1 MKIKDETLA
10 KVIESLSNTYE
21 EEIDCDGCFEQ
32 VDKYVDLLKEGRD
45 PNEVMPMVQHHLQIC
60 DCCTEELKALLEALE
75 SLEKG
80 EA

>member
-10 KVIESLSNTYE
+10 KVIEALSMTYE
-21 EEIDCDGCFEQ
+21 EEIDCDGCYEE

-45 PNEVMPMVQHHLQIC
+45 PTEVMPMVEHHLQIC